1 MTSSKIRR
9 VTTRR
14 SVGDPSPQK
23 RTGRP
28 VVRLLGSCALF
39 VAAIASLM
47 AGGVLALSSAAPAG
61 ASLPVITVNCPADS
75 LVNAIYSAPAGST
88 IQVSGTCTGNSFG
101 NFYIDKDLTV
111 TGPAVLDGSAN
122 PATTLNVAAGNVV
135 LNDITIQGGTGS
147 FGLGGGLW
155 NSGQLTLS
163 HSTVTNNSAYS
174 FGGVWNMGQLTLA
187 NSTVSHNTST
197 TYGPG
202 GIYNCGVNPAL
213 NPYSFCLGTSPGVPR
228 SSLTVSNSDV
238 SNNVGGSGGTGG
250 GIVSDAQTVMTI
262 TNSTVSNNTGGGIFN
277 GGTAT
282 ITNTTISNNVAG
294 SSFGNSGGLSSTD
307 TSTTTINNSTI
318 QGNTAGGLAAGGIF
332 AGGPMQVHNSI
343 VTGNSASMA
352 GGMLVWNGPTTVVN
366 SSFSNNS
373 DLGSPFP
380 DTMPGGVLV
389 APANF
394 FGPGSNNPTFTT
406 THSTYS

>member
-1 MTSSKIRR
+1 MRFF
-9 VTTRR
+9 
-14 SVGDPSPQK
+14 
-23 RTGRP
+23 
-28 VVRLLGSCALF
+28 GSCALF
-39 VAAIASLM
+39 VAALASLM
-47 AGGVLALSSAAPAG
+47 AGSLAVSGAAPAG

-135 LNDITIQGGTGS
+135 LNNITIQGGTGS

-163 HSTVTNNSAYS
+163 HSTVTNNSAVS

-202 GIYNCGVNPAL
+202 AIYNCGVNPAL
-213 NPYSFCLGTSPGVPR
+213 NPDGFCLGAPA
-228 SSLTVSNSDV
+228 SLTVSNSNV

-250 GIVSDAQTVMTI
+250 GIVSDPQTVMTI
-262 TNSTVSNNTGGGIFN
+262 TNSTVSDNAGGGIFN

-282 ITNTTISNNVAG
+282 ITNSTISNNVAG
-294 SSFGNSGGLSSTD
+294 SSFGSGGGLSTGEG
-307 TSTTTINNSTI
+307 STTTFTNSVI
-318 QGNTAGGLAAGGIF
+318 QDNSAGFVGGGIF
-332 AGGPMQVHNSI
+332 ASGPLQINNCI
-343 VTGNSASMA
+343 VTGNTAA
-352 GGMLVWNGPTTVVN
+352 VVGGALFVWDGATSVMN
-366 SSFSNNS
+366 STFSNNQ
-373 DLGSPFP
+373 DPGTPPPGLPGDNPPGVWVPPAGFFP
-380 DTMPGGVLV
+380 
-389 APANF
+389 
-394 FGPGSNNPTFTT
+394 PGSNNPTFTT
-406 THSTYS
+406 KHSTYS